1 MRRTGTGETLDGVVA
16 WQDSLFSGLE
26 DRADLAFDGLIR
38 HALDDRS
45 WVDVVPGWL
54 HNHDDLFD
62 ELQRD
67 APWQH
72 RERWMYDQKVA
83 EPRLVAVFDAALPA
97 RLEQVRRVL
106 SERYGVDFDSM
117 LVNFYRDGR
126 DSVAW
131 HGDTVRHRLTEPLV
145 ATVSLGERRRFL
157 MRRRGGGPTTLV
169 LTPGVGDLVVMG
181 GACQHDWEHTVPKVR
196 SAGARM
202 SVTLRHGQPLAG

>member
-1 MRRTGTGETLDGVVA
+1 VRPTEVNEILEGVVA
-16 WQDSLFSGLE
+16 WQGSLFSGVE
-26 DRADLAFDGLIR
+26 DRADLTFEGLIR
-38 HALDDRS
+38 RALDDTS

-62 ELQRD
+62 LLLRD

-83 EPRLVAVFDAALPA
+83 EPRLVAVFDGPLPV
-97 RLEQVRRVL
+97 RLDQIRAVL
-106 SERYGVDFDSM
+106 SEKYAVDFDSM

-131 HGDTVRHRLTEPLV
+131 HGDTVRRRLTEPLV

-157 MRRRGGGPTTLV
+157 LRRRGGGRLRWLCSQVRVTSSSWAGPASMTGSTQCRRFAAPA
-169 LTPGVGDLVVMG
+169 PG
-181 GACQHDWEHTVPKVR
+181 
-196 SAGARM
+196 
-202 SVTLRHGQPLAG
+202 